1 MPACS
6 GTIQKA
12 GHTVSRFMEDLAM
25 IRNTGLLLMLS
36 MVMATGTCIAAEAS
50 SGNAATPAPSAAQPV
65 QELEAVWVQGK
76 RLAHRIEDAEDEF
89 FPLYNKAN
97 RKDDFDIHC
106 GYTYLSVD
114 TMIMGRTCLATF
126 LGQSY
131 GPPVYWS
138 ACYGGFYGSS
148 PYFYGYRRGYALYGG
163 CADASGYEPPSPAFI
178 LMARKDDLRRNM
190 LKVISSDPVL
200 LQKAAHL
207 GDLYREL
214 ESVQTRYRTI
224 KGVKVRNG
232 RVVKASRNVRKTTSP
247 NTGPRSM

>member
-1 MPACS
+1 
-6 GTIQKA
+6 
-12 GHTVSRFMEDLAM
+12 MEDLAM
-25 IRNTGLLLMLS
+25 IRKNGLILMLS
-36 MVMATGTCIAAEAS
+36 MVMATGACMAADAS
-50 SGNAATPAPSAAQPV
+50 SGSATAASPSPSTQSV

-89 FPLYNKAN
+89 FPLYNKVN
-97 RKDDFDIHC
+97 KKDDFDIQC

-114 TMIMGRTCLATF
+114 TMIMGRTCLANF

-148 PYFYGYRRGYALYGG
+148 PYFYGYGRGYGMYGG

-190 LKVISSDPVL
+190 LKVISGDPLL

-232 RVVKASRNVRKTTSP
+232 RAVKASRTVRKTTSP
-247 NTGPRSM
+247 NTGPRSL